1 MKIRTR
7 VKIGGALTICVF
19 LAYGAVVLY
28 LDRTMSNLT
37 REVEQANDN
46 VEKIT
51 ILRSLTQDFLLNS
64 TEQSQRQ
71 WSAAYAEVI
80 RLLDE
85 PEYQVL
91 KSEYGIGDIRAQLK
105 VVGDTFSKLMTIPAN
120 PGPDDPAGELRN
132 RLATQILLATHDL
145 LTRFLNL
152 TEETNQ
158 KLISTQ
164 RLISSLDF
172 LAFLVLGMLVV
183 STTVFLQRSVVRP
196 VLKLQEGTEIIGA
209 GNLDYKVGI
218 NSRDEI
224 GQLSRAFDQMT
235 ANLKELTDSLH
246 QSEERLRY
254 LTSKILTV
262 QEEERARLSR
272 ELHDDLGQSLLV
284 LRMQLNA
291 IIRKFSP
298 ETQIRQ
304 GLEEAGAYLL
314 EIVQKVRRTSRDLS
328 PSTLENLGLSAAL
341 KNLFEEFQRYH
352 DRDTVIET
360 DLDEVKDILSSEA
373 SIAIYRL
380 TQEFLSNVHKHAEAS
395 RVGVA
400 IKVLPEKVAVTMEDN
415 GKGFVVDEVKSQAQ
429 EHGGMGLISMEE
441 RLRILGSNFSLT
453 SQIGQGTRL
462 YFEILRTVRKGLSGT
477 PGPGGGFA

>member
-1 MKIRTR
+1 
-7 VKIGGALTICVF
+7 
-19 LAYGAVVLY
+19 
-28 LDRTMSNLT
+28 
-37 REVEQANDN
+37 
-46 VEKIT
+46 
-51 ILRSLTQDFLLNS
+51 
-64 TEQSQRQ
+64 
-71 WSAAYAEVI
+71 
-80 RLLDE
+80 
-85 PEYQVL
+85 
-91 KSEYGIGDIRAQLK
+91 
-105 VVGDTFSKLMTIPAN
+105 
-120 PGPDDPAGELRN
+120 
-132 RLATQILLATHDL
+132 
-145 LTRFLNL
+145 
-152 TEETNQ
+152 
-158 KLISTQ
+158 
-164 RLISSLDF
+164 
-172 LAFLVLGMLVV
+172 
-183 STTVFLQRSVVRP
+183 
-196 VLKLQEGTEIIGA
+196 
-209 GNLDYKVGI
+209 
-218 NSRDEI
+218 
-224 GQLSRAFDQMT
+224 
-235 ANLKELTDSLH
+235 
-246 QSEERLRY
+246 
-254 LTSKILTV
+254 
-262 QEEERARLSR
+262 
-272 ELHDDLGQSLLV
+272 